1 MTMTSTLKKFS
12 TKIFT
17 AIIASAISLTLLAPT
32 AYGEVTADDLLP
44 RPGEKGSTYATENI
58 EKYEELGTVAALP
71 EVTDT
76 ALMTTVIKTILG
88 WSMLLTIAGIVA
100 ASIYYLTSRGKEEDV
115 TKAKDIILYL
125 VVGMAIMAAAYGI
138 VSGIAQFQFF

>member
-17 AIIASAISLTLLAPT
+17 AIIASAISLTLFAPA
-32 AYGEVTADDLLP
+32 AYGVEVDELLP

>member
-1 MTMTSTLKKFS
+1 MTSTL
-12 TKIFT
+12 TKILT
-17 AIIASAISLTLLAPT
+17 LIIASTISVMLFAPA
-32 AYGEVTADDLLP
+32 AYGVTTDDLLP
-44 RPGEKGSTYATENI
+44 RPGEKGSSSYSVKNT
-58 EKYEELGTVAALP
+58 EKYEELGEVANLP

-88 WSMLLTIAGIVA
+88 WAMLLTIAGIIV

-115 TKAKDIILYL
+115 TKAKDIIIYL

-138 VSGIAQFQFF
+138 VSGIAQFEFF